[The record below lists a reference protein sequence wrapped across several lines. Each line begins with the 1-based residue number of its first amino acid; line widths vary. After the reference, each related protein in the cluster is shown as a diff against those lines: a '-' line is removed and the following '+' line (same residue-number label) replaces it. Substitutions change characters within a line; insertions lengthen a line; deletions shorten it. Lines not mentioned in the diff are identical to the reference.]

1 MEIPGLSPL
10 SNQSTVTNPLNQRET
25 LQGQQTQ
32 AQSASETSSTT
43 LSSEQETT
51 GLSDTE
57 VVNES
62 NEARETTTNNNGNAN
77 LDATIDIT
85 V

>member
-10 SNQSTVTNPLNQRET
+10 SNQSIVTNPLNQRET
-25 LQGQQTQ
+25 LQGKQTQ
-32 AQSASETSSTT
+32 AQRGSETSSTT

-77 LDATIDIT
+77 LGATIDIT